1 MDFRPGKAR
10 VNLGNQEKAKPPAAP
25 PVDPT
30 AEAIRGAVIRACA
43 EGRIKVEILP
53 TNQTQPQ
60 TQPQAQPP
68 VVVVNGSNGQQA
80 SEPAIE
86 EVEPEPILPEPPED
100 SFFNRVRG
108 KR

>member
-1 MDFRPGKAR
+1 MDFRPGRAR
-10 VNLGNQEKAKPPAAP
+10 VRLGNQEKMKLPAEP

-30 AEAIRGAVIRACA
+30 AEAITGAVIRACA

-53 TNQTQPQ
+53 TSQTQPQ
-60 TQPQAQPP
+60 VQPQPP
-68 VVVVNGSNGQQA
+68 VVVVNGSAGQQV
-80 SEPAIE
+80 SEPAVE
-86 EVEPEPILPEPPED
+86 EVEPEPVLPEPPED

>member
-1 MDFRPGKAR
+1 MDFRPGRAR
-10 VNLGNQEKAKPPAAP
+10 VRLGKQEKVKPAAP

-30 AEAIRGAVIRACA
+30 AEAITGAVIRACA

-53 TNQTQPQ
+53 TNQPQPQ
-60 TQPQAQPP
+60 AQPQAQPP
-68 VVVVNGSNGQQA
+68 VVFVNGGQQQV

-86 EVEPEPILPEPPED
+86 EIEPEPVLPEPPED